1 MTDFVSLSTL
11 RLLARQRADMENSQ
25 FVTDDE
31 MRRYINRGYAEL
43 YDLIVTS
50 ANSEDYFLSSS
61 TVQLVS
67 GTKTY
72 NLPSDFYKGRGVDLT
87 VGSDTIPLRRYNFTQ
102 RNVGS
107 RYSVSRTMRYRFQ
120 GNVLAI
126 NPKPSTN
133 DVLTVFYVPTPKKF
147 IEKTVTA
154 ITRST
159 STMWTV
165 GKNHGY
171 VVGDTITGVGF
182 INADNYNVDQT
193 ISAVAD
199 ATVTTDLDS
208 SGLSDPTTFGTIET
222 RLDFYAGW
230 DEYVILCA
238 AMDCLIKEE
247 SDITAI
253 MVSKDQVRQRILAVA
268 EMRDMGEPVGVTDVS
283 TYYTDF
289 DYQNYL

>member
-25 FVTDDE
+25 FVTDTE

-50 ANSEDYFLSSS
+50 ANSEDYFLESS

-72 NLPSDFYKGRGVDLT
+72 SLPSDFYKGRGVDLT
-87 VGSDTIPLRRYNFTQ
+87 VGSDTIPLRRFNFTQ

-126 NPKPSTN
+126 NPKPSTA
-133 DVLTVFYVPTPKKF
+133 DTLTVWYIPTPKKF
-147 IEKTVTA
+147 LEVTPSA
-154 ITRST
+154 VSRGST
-159 STMWTV
+159 TTWTV
-165 GKNHGY
+165 PSGHGF
-171 VVGDTITGVGF
+171 VADDTITGVNF
-182 INADNYNVDQT
+182 LATDYNVDQT
-193 ISAVAD
+193 ISSVT
-199 ATVTTDLDS
+199 ATTIVTDLDS
-208 SGLSDPTTFGTIET
+208 SALSDPTSYGSLET

-238 AMDCLIKEE
+238 AMDALIKEE
-247 SDITAI
+247 ADITAI

-268 EMRDMGEPVGVTDVS
+268 EMRDLGEPVTVTDIS